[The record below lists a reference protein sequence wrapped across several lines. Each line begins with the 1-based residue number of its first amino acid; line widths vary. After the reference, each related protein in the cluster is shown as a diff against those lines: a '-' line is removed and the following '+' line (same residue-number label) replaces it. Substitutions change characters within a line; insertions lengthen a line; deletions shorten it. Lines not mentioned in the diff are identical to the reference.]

1 MFYRRRTSTFA
12 GLGLFLGAI
21 TLLAACDSVPTDDVT
36 GVWIGTAS
44 FTADSI
50 LAEQNLRFVADFTA
64 TFTFRI
70 LDDDGLVTGT
80 LGAAF
85 DGSLTTT
92 VAGQPSETLTF
103 DPASP
108 INHEVFGTY
117 VKPDLEMDVPDGPY
131 EENLWTFEVS
141 GSGADLNRPLSL
153 NHIVVLA
160 DSSFTFPIESD
171 DFFELEYEGS
181 N

>member
-1 MFYRRRTSTFA
+1 MFSRLQSSAF
-12 GLGLFLGAI
+12 LGLFLFIGVI
-21 TLLAACDSVPTDDVT
+21 MLLAACDSVPTDNLT
-36 GVWIGTAS
+36 GVWIGEAS

-50 LAEQNLRFVADFTA
+50 LADQNLRFVADFTA

-70 LDDDGLVTGT
+70 TDDDGLVTGT
-80 LGAAF
+80 VEAAF

-92 VAGQPSETLTF
+92 EAGQAPQSLTF

-117 VKPDLEMDVPDGPY
+117 VKPVLEMDVPDGPY
-131 EENLWTFEVS
+131 EENLWTFDVS

-153 NHIVVLA
+153 NLTVVLA
-160 DSSFTFPIESD
+160 DSSFTFPVESD
-171 DFFELEYEGS
+171 DFFELEYDGS
-181 N
+181 E

>member
-1 MFYRRRTSTFA
+1 MV
-12 GLGLFLGAI
+12 
-21 TLLAACDSVPTDDVT
+21 LAACDSVPTDDLT

-50 LAEQNLRFVADFTA
+50 LADQNLSFAADFTA

-70 LDDDGLVTGT
+70 IDDDGLVTGT
-80 LGAAF
+80 LGAVS

-92 VAGQPSETLTF
+92 EAGQPSQTLTF

-153 NHIVVLA
+153 NHTVVLA
-160 DSSFTFPIESD
+160 DDSSSFTFPIESD
-171 DFFELEYEGS
+171 DFFDMDYEGS
-181 N
+181 E